1 MSPTLALY
9 KKLLHSPTPLAKWGA
24 GFLEKRIGQKLYQM
38 PYLTGQVW
46 ASPVQNI
53 GRHVLL
59 SGSYEPTIVSI
70 VQNFAH
76 DGFSMVDVGANI
88 GLHTLASVFAAKPN
102 NHQTW
107 VAFEPEPTTFGRL
120 QANCQLNGLDKVQ
133 LMQVGVGREAGTLT
147 IHSSTDANE
156 GSHSLLT
163 RPDTA
168 PSGTVAITTLDTIMP
183 PLVPAHEP
191 VLVKIDVEGFEP
203 AVLEGGL
210 AWLTGL
216 EEAAVI
222 MEISPTLLRNDGRSE
237 NELLDLL
244 HQCGFTHHIIIHD
257 SDTFLPNGTLLNDY
271 FNILAWKGARAGQLY
286 EKLSFTHTQHT
297 PPANALTFVDW
308 ARFTTL
314 PPLTDQQLILGFL
327 QAHAGL
333 PVWSFAASNPLIALV
348 RQAWY
353 NMAARWGDQ
362 WLASQQMQ
370 INHQLIHLLSQ
381 QETRLTAQEQ
391 EIAALRQALATL
403 SLNPSEEF
411 PHE

>member
-1 MSPTLALY
+1 MSPTLVLY

-24 GFLEKRIGQKLYQM
+24 NTLEKRIGKKLYEM

-53 GRHVLL
+53 GRHILL
-59 SGSYEPTIVSI
+59 SGSYEPTIVSM

-102 NHQTW
+102 NSQTW

-120 QANCQLNGLDKVQ
+120 QANCQLNGVHKVQ
-133 LMQVGVGREAGTLT
+133 LQQVGIGREAGTLT

-168 PSGTVAITTLDTIMP
+168 PSGTVPITTLDHIMP

-237 NELLDLL
+237 TDLLDLL
-244 HQCGFTHHIIIHD
+244 HQCGFTNHIIIHD
-257 SDTFLPNGTLLNDY
+257 SDTFVPDGSLINDY
-271 FNILAWKGARAGQLY
+271 FNILAWKGERAGRVYEQLPFFY
-286 EKLSFTHTQHT
+286 TLHH
-297 PPANALTFVDW
+297 PPANAPTFVDW
-308 ARFTTL
+308 ARFSTI
-314 PPLTDQQLILGFL
+314 PPLTERQQKMAQL
-327 QAHAGL
+327 QKEAALAVWTFGNAH
-333 PVWSFAASNPLIALV
+333 PLIGRM
-348 RQAWY
+348 RQVWY
-353 NMAARWGDQ
+353 NIAARWGDQ
-362 WLASQQMQ
+362 RLAEQQTHL
-370 INHQLIHLLSQ
+370 NHQLLQLLRQ
-381 QETRLTAQEQ
+381 QEAQLNAQ
-391 EIAALRQALATL
+391 AREIAALRDLARSSKENT
-403 SLNPSEEF
+403 
-411 PHE
+411 HD